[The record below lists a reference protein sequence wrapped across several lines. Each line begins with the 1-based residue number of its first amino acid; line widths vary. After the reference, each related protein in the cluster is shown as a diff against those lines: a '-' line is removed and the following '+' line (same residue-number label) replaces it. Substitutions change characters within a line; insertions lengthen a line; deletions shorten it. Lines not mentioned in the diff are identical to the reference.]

1 MKLFKKITYPE
12 HLKNY
17 IIFFIIYFLMN
28 NIAAIGSDHK
38 SYLFKSKQKYD
49 EFEKIY
55 TDNSIHYS
63 EYDNLGSQLKTF
75 FGFMATLSESVFAI
89 FLLFGLL
96 TRISASLLLITML
109 VASAHHL
116 VGQKFPEMAILYA
129 TFCILMLVAGPG
141 KYSIDKYLTNR
152 LEN

>member
-75 FGFMATLSESVFAI
+75 FGEYSLESENSNYPD
-89 FLLFGLL
+89 
-96 TRISASLLLITML
+96 ISLMKTSDAVREAYKSKLKDMVIN
-109 VASAHHL
+109 
-116 VGQKFPEMAILYA
+116 E
-129 TFCILMLVAGPG
+129 TFYDV
-141 KYSIDKYLTNR
+141 K
-152 LEN
+152 